1 MFLKI
6 LENEIWNLGRKL
18 PLATFG
24 SERVK
29 VFLGEGKGHI
39 NHLLYMDDLKLYGIK
54 DDHKYYLMQSVRV
67 ISTDICMEF
76 GINKCT
82 TLIMKR
88 GKAIQTEGMDSP
100 AKGKIKSLDQDNEGY
115 KFWLQILVYRLGPKT
130 KISSLFHGRTQ
141 PPEVWFRLWRRL
153 PVKGTVI
160 VYEDLFLR

>member
-6 LENEIWNLGRKL
+6 LENEIWNFGRNL

-29 VFLGEGKGHI
+29 VFLGEGKGLI

-88 GKAIQTEGMDSP
+88 GKAIQTEGIDSP
-100 AKGKIKSLDQDNEGY
+100 TKRKIKSLDQDNEGY
-115 KFWLQILVYRLGPKT
+115 KF
-130 KISSLFHGRTQ
+130 
-141 PPEVWFRLWRRL
+141 
-153 PVKGTVI
+153 
-160 VYEDLFLR
+160 